1 MKKWISSFLAIFLGL
16 VIAGCASSGPNQSK
30 EINVYTARH
39 YESDKMLFE
48 EFSQTTGIKV
58 NVISG
63 KAPELIERIKREGA
77 QTPADLF
84 ITVDGGVLSTA
95 KNSGILQPITSKIA
109 LENIPSELRDPEN
122 HWIGLT
128 TRARV
133 IVYSKDRVK
142 PDMLSTYEDL
152 STDKWKN
159 KVLARPST
167 TLYDQ
172 SLLSSMIDINGEEK
186 ASQWVRGYVNNFAR
200 SPEGND
206 RDQVKAIA
214 AGTGDVAIVNT
225 YYVGLM
231 LHSKNE
237 EEVKAA
243 QQIGIFFPNQ
253 SSSGTHINVSGIGLV
268 KNSKNKANAEKLI
281 EYLTSVPAQEKLTNS
296 NFEYP
301 ANRQAKIAS
310 VLAGWGTFITQKLDF
325 AKLGELNGKAIQ
337 IFTKEGWK

>member
-1 MKKWISSFLAIFLGL
+1 MKKYFSAFLAIFLGL
-16 VIAGCASSGPNQSK
+16 FLAGCGSQESNQTK

-39 YESDKMLFE
+39 YESDKALFE
-48 EFSQTTGIKV
+48 DFTKTTGIKV

-109 LENIPSELRDPEN
+109 LENIPSNLRDTEN
-122 HWIGLT
+122 QWIGLT

-142 PDMLSTYEDL
+142 PDTLSTYEDL
-152 STDKWKN
+152 SSYQWKG

-172 SLLSSMIDINGEEK
+172 SLLASMIELNGEEK
-186 ASQWVRGYVNNFAR
+186 ASQWVEGYVKNFAR

-214 AGTGDVAIVNT
+214 AGIGDVAIVNT

-231 LHSKNE
+231 LNSKNP

-243 QQIGIFFPNQ
+243 QQVGIYFPNQ
-253 SSSGTHINVSGIGLV
+253 NSTGTHINVSGIGLV
-268 KNSKNKANAEKLI
+268 KNSKNKAAAEKLI
-281 EYLTSVPAQEKLTNS
+281 EYLTSVPAQEMLTNS

-301 ANRQAKIAS
+301 ANPKAKIAS
-310 VLAGWGTFITQKLDF
+310 VLADWGTFTTQKLDF
-325 AKLGELNGKAIQ
+325 AKLGELNAKAIQ
-337 IFTKEGWK
+337 IFTRSGWK